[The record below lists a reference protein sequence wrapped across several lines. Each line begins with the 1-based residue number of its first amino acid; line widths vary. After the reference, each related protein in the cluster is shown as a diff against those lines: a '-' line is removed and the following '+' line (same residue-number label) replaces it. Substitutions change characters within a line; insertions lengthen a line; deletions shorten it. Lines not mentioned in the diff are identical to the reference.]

1 MDFIREHTTAVLGGI
16 IAVAVIAGYFLF
28 FGGSAPVSS
37 LQVIRP
43 ESGADKGISQE
54 LLATLLELHSITLDT
69 SVWVDPSF
77 QSLRD
82 FGVALAPAPV
92 GRDNPFAPL
101 GSASRAAQT
110 TTTSGAQQGAKP
122 LGQ

>member
-1 MDFIREHTTAVLGGI
+1 MDFIREHTTAVLGGV
-16 IAVAVIAGYFLF
+16 IAIAVIAGYFLF
-28 FGGSAPVSS
+28 FGNSAPTPS

-43 ESGADKGISQE
+43 EKSADKGISQE
-54 LLATLLELHSITLDT
+54 LLATLLQLHSITLDS
-69 SVWVDPSF
+69 SVWADPSF

-101 GSASRAAQT
+101 GSVSRSAQT